1 MTTFTHFQWRMTAA
15 VVLLGCAT
23 LTVACTGIGDAKAQ
37 AESAI
42 ERFHQRFNN
51 QEFSAIYDGAD
62 AAFKKAG
69 SEAQLTDFLRPYRS
83 RLGAFERVPQSGQWL
98 VNWSTSGTYVTI
110 TEDSVFSQGT
120 ARETFVWRID
130 ASGCALVRYTI
141 SNEQS
146 VHTPAN
152 AA

>member
-1 MTTFTHFQWRMTAA
+1 MTTFTHLQRRMMTAS
-15 VVLLGCAT
+15 VLLACAA
-23 LTVACTGIGDAKAQ
+23 LTACTGMADARAQ
-37 AESAI
+37 AESATD
-42 ERFHQRFNN
+42 RFHQLFNS
-51 QEFSAIYDGAD
+51 QEFAAIYQNAD

-69 SEAQLTDFLRPYRS
+69 SEPQFSDFLRPYRS
-83 RLGAFERVPQSGQWL
+83 RLGAFERVPQTGHWL

-130 ASGCALVRYTI
+130 SGGCALVRYTI
-141 SNEQS
+141 GNEQL
-146 VHTPAN
+146 VRAPAN